1 MSLTGISLYIQVII
15 LILIG
20 IFSDACTIKV
30 CFKCIIENVSPE
42 EGICRHSVEKLF

>member
-1 MSLTGISLYIQVII
+1 MSLTGIPFHIQLLI

-30 CFKCIIENVSPE
+30 CFQCVTENASSEV
-42 EGICRHSVEKLF
+42 GICRRFIE